1 LDFRIDASDV
11 RLGEIEPSAPVT
23 VSTFAPFR
31 FSGLLTGAPL
41 NGSTGSD
48 VEVALAGRGR
58 AQIGALG
65 EDGNWFFTMYTFESA
80 APIPEPGTIVL
91 LGTAAVGLG
100 ARLRRRR
107 GSQDTRAR
115 R

>member
-1 LDFRIDASDV
+1 
-11 RLGEIEPSAPVT
+11 
-23 VSTFAPFR
+23 VSTFIPFR

-41 NGSTGSD
+41 DGSTGSN

-58 AQIGALG
+58 AQLGAIG
-65 EDGNWFFTMYTFESA
+65 EDGNWAFTLYTFESA
-80 APIPEPGTIVL
+80 APVPEPGSILL

-107 GSQDTRAR
+107 GDQDTRAKS
-115 R
+115 